1 MTLQRI
7 LILSVSAIDESSG
20 VTTKNHPVG
29 NRERHHLHAGGAF
42 VDRILDILYTCKH
55 FMEGDRELN
64 FAKYQHSWRFH
75 RNSDIIERQKTICIY
90 VAIGYYQ
97 SHRVVQRE

>member
-1 MTLQRI
+1 
-7 LILSVSAIDESSG
+7 
-20 VTTKNHPVG
+20 
-29 NRERHHLHAGGAF
+29 
-42 VDRILDILYTCKH
+42 
-55 FMEGDRELN
+55 MEGDRELN